1 MHHRLWFIVHI
12 GEATPPGRSQWSSL
26 EFIMEFGYSES
37 LCQLRFAIYG
47 GRSDEEECP
56 GEDFDYEHATPMFD
70 WSFNHFQHK

>member
-1 MHHRLWFIVHI
+1 
-12 GEATPPGRSQWSSL
+12 
-26 EFIMEFGYSES
+26 MEFGYSES

-70 WSFNHFQHK
+70 